1 MLLNNLQMVAV
12 LAEVSKDYAALA
24 HSLLRIFR
32 QEKKELLLIKT
43 MAAKEMEHE
52 GIDVASTVT
61 IS

>member
-1 MLLNNLQMVAV
+1 MVAV